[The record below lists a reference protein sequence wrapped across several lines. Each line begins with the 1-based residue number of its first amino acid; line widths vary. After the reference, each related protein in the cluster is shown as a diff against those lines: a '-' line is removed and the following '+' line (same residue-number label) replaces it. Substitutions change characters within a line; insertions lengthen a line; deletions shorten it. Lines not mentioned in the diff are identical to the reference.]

1 MLRKLTI
8 GIAVLVAAILM
19 ARGLLAQHGARMM
32 MIAAPAM
39 IEVPAGGVSFPMQDV
54 GGRPIVDVKINGKG
68 PYRFILDTAASGNV
82 IDTALQDELSLPKSP
97 MMATFPGHGASM
109 SLVAVD
115 EMSIGQAK
123 LGGLTAVVMHLE
135 KLFTGEN
142 APRGVLRTGA
152 FPGHLVTFDYPKKK
166 IGIAKGKLAQ
176 NDAKTTFAYTEDD
189 LLPTVPVHV
198 GDREVR
204 VHLDTGASYG
214 LLLPRHY
221 LDEMPLASK
230 PVDSGQKNRTP
241 MGESPIMLA
250 KVKGPIALG
259 PYPLEGSDVRF
270 ADVSSGGGPP
280 SGSVGYDALRGFVVT
295 LDSRNRLV
303 RLER

>member
-1 MLRKLTI
+1 MLRKLAI
-8 GIAVLVAAILM
+8 GIAALVAAVFLV
-19 ARGLLAQHGARMM
+19 RGLSAQHGGRMM

-39 IEVPAGGVSFPMQDV
+39 IEVPAGGISLPMQDV
-54 GGRPIVDVKINGKG
+54 GGRPIVNLKINGKG

-82 IDTALQDELSLPKSP
+82 IDPALQDELSLPKSP
-97 MMATFPGHGASM
+97 MMASFPGHGATM
-109 SLVAVD
+109 SLVSVD
-115 EMSIGQAK
+115 EMTVGQAK
-123 LGGLTAVVMHLE
+123 LGGLTAVVMHLD
-135 KLFTGEN
+135 KLFTGDD
-142 APRGVLRTGA
+142 APRGVLSTAA

-166 IGIAKGKLAQ
+166 IGIAKGKLAAA
-176 NDAKTTFAYTEDD
+176 DAKTTFAYTEDD

-204 VHLDTGASYG
+204 VRLDTGASYG

-221 LDEMPLASK
+221 LDELPLASK

-250 KVKGPIALG
+250 KVKGSITLG
-259 PYPLEGSDVRF
+259 PYPLDLGDVRF

-280 SGSVGYDALRGFVVT
+280 SGSVGYDVLRGFVVT

-303 RLER
+303 KLER

>member
-1 MLRKLTI
+1 MMRKLVI
-8 GIAVLVAAILM
+8 GIAALVVAIVL
-19 ARGLLAQHGARMM
+19 ARGLWAQHGGRMT

-39 IEVPAGGVSFPMQDV
+39 IEVPPCGVSLPMQNV
-54 GGRPIVDVKINGKG
+54 GGRPIVEVKINGKG

-82 IDTALQDELSLPKSP
+82 IDPGLQDELALPKSP
-97 MMATFPGHGASM
+97 MMASFPGHGGTM
-109 SLVAVD
+109 TLVAV
-115 EMSIGQAK
+115 EQMSVGAAK
-123 LGGLTAVVMHLE
+123 LGGLTAVVMHLD
-135 KLFTGEN
+135 KLFTGDHP
-142 APRGVLRTGA
+142 PRGVLSTAA

-166 IGIAKGKLAQ
+166 IGIAKGKLVPD
-176 NDAKTTFAYTEDD
+176 DAKTIFAYTEDD

-204 VHLDTGASYG
+204 VHVDTGAAYG

-221 LDEMPLASK
+221 LDELPLASK

-241 MGESPIMLA
+241 MGEAPIMVA
-250 KVKGPIALG
+250 HVKGPIVLG
-259 PYPLEGSDVRF
+259 SYPLAATDVRF
-270 ADVSSGGGPP
+270 ADVSPGGGPP

-303 RLER
+303 RLEK